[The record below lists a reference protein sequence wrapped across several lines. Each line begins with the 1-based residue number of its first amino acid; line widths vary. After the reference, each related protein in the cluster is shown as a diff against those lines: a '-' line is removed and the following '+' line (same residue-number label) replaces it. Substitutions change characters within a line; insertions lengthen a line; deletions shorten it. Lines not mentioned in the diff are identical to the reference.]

1 MTGCHTNIKPLL
13 KYPGAKWSR
22 ASWIVSHFPLHT
34 RYLEP
39 YCGSAACF
47 FSKDPVDHEV
57 LGDKNNHVINLF
69 RVIRDHGEEL
79 AHQIEMTGWIEEE
92 YHLYKKHHGGTG
104 DPIEDARRFL
114 IRCWEAHGTKLGST
128 CGWRHKGVNSNA
140 STTSLWRQLPGRILA
155 VVDRLKDAEIRCR
168 PALELIDYY
177 NRPDVF
183 VYCDPPYP
191 LSMRTYN
198 LYEHEMTDEEHLALL
213 QALDQHRGP
222 VVLSGYACPL
232 YDNRL
237 AHWYRVAMPS
247 LPEKGNRRT
256 EVLWLNQK
264 AAQRQQLNLFEGGD
278 NGNQ

>member
-1 MTGCHTNIKPLL
+1 MTECHANIKPLL

-22 ASWIVSHFPLHT
+22 ASWIVSHFPPHA

-39 YCGSAACF
+39 YCGSDACF

-57 LGDKNNHVINLF
+57 LGDKNSHVINLF
-69 RVIRDHGEEL
+69 RIRDHGEEL
-79 AHQIEMTGWIEEE
+79 ARRIEMTGWIEEG
-92 YHLYKKHHGGTG
+92 YHLYEKHYGGTG

-168 PALELIDYY
+168 PALEFIDYY
-177 NRPDVF
+177 SHPDVF

-198 LYEHEMTDEEHLALL
+198 LYEHEMTDEKHLALL
-213 QALDQHRGP
+213 QTLDQHRGP

-232 YDNRL
+232 YDDQL
-237 AHWYRVAMPS
+237 AHWYRVTMPS
-247 LPEKGNRRT
+247 LAEKGNRRT

-264 AAQRQQLNLFEGGD
+264 AAQCQQLNLFERRESGSL
-278 NGNQ
+278 